1 MEDHRNITVNGY
13 QPFAHSKGNTMN
25 PKDPYDANRPSV
37 ISAPPGI
44 TRAGDVTRYDLNEAA
59 LAFGD
64 ARVKV
69 EQASMDLLRLQNEAK
84 QAQKAFDAARVGL
97 DGAGRRLN
105 QYAQRL
111 VQGR

>member
-1 MEDHRNITVNGY
+1 
-13 QPFAHSKGNTMN
+13 MN

-59 LAFGD
+59 LAYGD
-64 ARVKV
+64 AKVKV
-69 EQASMDLLRLQNEAK
+69 EQALADLLRLQNEVK
-84 QAQKAFDAARVGL
+84 RAQKAYDDAIA
-97 DGAGRRLN
+97 ASETAQSRLTR
-105 QYAQRL
+105 YAQRL